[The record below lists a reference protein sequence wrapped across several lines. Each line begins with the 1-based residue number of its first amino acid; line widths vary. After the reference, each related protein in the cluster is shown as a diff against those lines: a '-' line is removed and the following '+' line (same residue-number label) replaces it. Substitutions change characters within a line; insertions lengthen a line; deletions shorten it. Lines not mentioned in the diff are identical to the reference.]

1 MVNTKGWPLMFGPIS
16 CNYYHYLH
24 VNQHELKKETLGASK
39 ASNYAFRSK
48 GPDDERFYISLPV
61 TFHGEQE
68 LHKTENPG
76 I

>member
-1 MVNTKGWPLMFGPIS
+1 M
-16 CNYYHYLH
+16 H
-24 VNQHELKKETLGASK
+24 QHELRKETHGASK
-39 ASNYAFRSK
+39 ASKCTFKSK

-61 TFHGEQE
+61 KFHGEQE